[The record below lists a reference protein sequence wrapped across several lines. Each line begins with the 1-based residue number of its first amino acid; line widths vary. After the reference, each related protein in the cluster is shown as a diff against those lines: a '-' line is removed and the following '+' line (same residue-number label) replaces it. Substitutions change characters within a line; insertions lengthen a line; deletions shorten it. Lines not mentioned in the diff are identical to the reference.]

1 MKKKAMTEKSSPFL
15 YTKFTKTEFISYEL
29 KNTALESYCFSDNSD
44 IVKLLADVNQ
54 GSIARFFGGENELA
68 LGRITE
74 NIPQNPLLNQAL
86 RYIWLNPIIFSA
98 MLISSIAL
106 FCW

>member
-1 MKKKAMTEKSSPFL
+1 MTEKSSPFL
-15 YTKFTKTEFISYEL
+15 YTKFKNTEFISYEL

-54 GSIARFFGGENELA
+54 GSIARVLGGENELA

-74 NIPQNPLLNQAL
+74 NIPQNPPLNRVLRCILVKSNYIQCDAHIEYRTFLLV
-86 RYIWLNPIIFSA
+86 R
-98 MLISSIAL
+98 M
-106 FCW
+106 